1 MSRTR
6 LVFALSLALVVVVA
20 VGLRFFSV
28 DSSPADQPVL
38 AQADSGYMLEEEDG
52 ARLAA
57 SSTDSGQARD
67 TVAAPSQE
75 QEATD
80 GLLRG
85 TLYDLSAGERKLFPG
100 EAKIR
105 FAPASSVTIQVEGEE
120 DESLSFFDYTM
131 ERTAGGE
138 RVPVPT
144 ALAGVEFPVQ
154 DGKWSMPQPTEA
166 MVAVGLSSGGD
177 AWRLVSGRQVA
188 AGSSTAAVQARAPQ
202 TGKLHVSVQGMPGVA
217 QGITVLEALVI
228 PMGQQVRVRQEASV
242 EPSYDAPDRDR
253 SGLRAAPEPPDH
265 AAEVA
270 LETTSPV
277 TIKMRE
283 YHREIWVGKPGYQW
297 ERLRW
302 SPRLEEAHVEL
313 RPVGRFEIELH
324 NADNTGGAFDLRLV
338 RDRRMIAHWDQVM
351 GDGIFPAKDLGAGE
365 YRVLLRRKGQGGL
378 TDLYDSVVTVVSGKT
393 RVLAIDV
400 AALGEAELGGI
411 RVAITPP
418 PSGTLYSDY
427 LTVVVSPKGA
437 GAGASA
443 QGRHHALRNMPLVG
457 SDRILEL
464 TYLRAGDYQAHVFPS
479 SIVREFTVEV
489 GEVQDMSI
497 DLSSVAEITIW
508 PVAAEG
514 EPELAESLLA
524 PGRLRWRVMED
535 RADLSGQNSGTLAGT
550 GVVELP
556 ATWNEGAWRLLSVP
570 GTLSAVVEPYGE
582 GPSMGLISMEPVVEG
597 PNDLIVPLKPGSG
610 YHMDVL
616 VQGAPQDPDTRRQ
629 LATELLA
636 AVRATQGA
644 GEASFV
650 NVLSA
655 GAEGTKGT
663 GLLARIDLTAA
674 GEYYLDCS
682 AAWSTRIVQGG
693 AYDKVPVEAGQPASL
708 RVSWQD

>member
-6 LVFALSLALVVVVA
+6 LVLALPLALAVVVA
-20 VGLRFFSV
+20 VGLRFFDV
-28 DSSPADQPVL
+28 DPSSADQPVL
-38 AQADSGYMLEEEDG
+38 AQADSGNMREEQNR
-52 ARLAA
+52 AHLAV
-57 SSTDSGQARD
+57 SSAGSGQARD
-67 TVAAPSQE
+67 TVASPSLE
-75 QEATD
+75 QGASD

-85 TLYDLSAGERKLFPG
+85 TLYDLSSGDRKLFSE

-105 FAPASSVTIQVEGEE
+105 FAPASSVTVELEGEE
-120 DESLSFFDYTM
+120 DESLSFLEYTM
-131 ERTAGGE
+131 EWTVSGE
-138 RVPVPT
+138 RAPIPT
-144 ALAGVEFPVQ
+144 ALAGVEFPVK
-154 DGKWSMPQPTEA
+154 DGQWSMPQPTEA
-166 MVAVGLSSGGD
+166 MVAVGLSTDGD

-188 AGSSTAAVQARAPQ
+188 AGSSTAVVHARAPL

-217 QGITVLEALVI
+217 QGITVLEAPAI

-242 EPSYDAPDRDR
+242 EPSFDAPDRDR

-265 AAEVA
+265 AADVA
-270 LETTSPV
+270 LDTASPV

-338 RDRRMIAHWDQVM
+338 RDRRMVAHWNQVM
-351 GDGIFPAKDLGAGE
+351 GDGIFPVKDLGAGE
-365 YRVLLRRKGQGGL
+365 YRLLLRRRTQGGL
-378 TDLYDSVVTVVSGKT
+378 TDIYDSVVTVIGGET

-411 RVAITPP
+411 RAAITPP
-418 PSGTLYSDY
+418 PTGTLHSDY
-427 LTVVVSPKGA
+427 LTVVVSPKGV
-437 GAGASA
+437 GAAASA
-443 QGRHHALRNMPLVG
+443 QGKHHALRNMPFVG

-479 SIVREFTVEV
+479 SIVREFTVV
-489 GEVQDMSI
+489 AGEVQDMSI
-497 DLSSVAEITIW
+497 DLSSVAEITVW

-514 EPELAESLLA
+514 EPELPESMLA

-535 RADLSGQNSGTLAGT
+535 REDPSGQDSGTLAGA
-550 GVVELP
+550 GVVQLP
-556 ATWNEGAWRLLSVP
+556 ATWIDGAWRLLSVP
-570 GTLSAVVEPYGE
+570 GTLSAVVEPYGD
-582 GPSMGLISMEPVVEG
+582 GTSMGQISMEPVAEG

-616 VQGAPQDPDTRRQ
+616 VQGAPQDSDTRRQ
-629 LATELLA
+629 LATELLT
-636 AVRATQGA
+636 AVRATQGT

-650 NVLSA
+650 NVVST
-655 GAEGTKGT
+655 GAEGSTGK
-663 GLLARIDLTAA
+663 GLLAQIELTAA
-674 GEYYLDCS
+674 GEYFLDCS
-682 AAWSTRIVQGG
+682 AAWSTKIVQGG
-693 AYDKVPVEAGQPASL
+693 TFDKVPVEAGRPASL
-708 RVSWQD
+708 RVNWQD